1 MISTLL
7 IALGAGGLVGCVL
20 VRFWP
25 NLKSLIPARKGIRGL
40 SATVHAF
47 SVLQAALVAN
57 GSTTEAE
64 ELRTKI
70 LPAAVKEV

>member
-7 IALGAGGLVGCVL
+7 IALGAGGLVGCAL

-25 NLKSLIPARKGIRGL
+25 NRKALMPALKGIRGL
-40 SATVHAF
+40 AATVHAF

-57 GSTTEAE
+57 GSTAEAE

>member
-7 IALGAGGLVGCVL
+7 ISLGAGGLVGCGL
-20 VRFWP
+20 VRSWP
-25 NLKSLIPARKGIRGL
+25 SLKSLMPARKGSRGL

-57 GSTTEAE
+57 GSTAEAE